1 LHQLKDGQQRQG
13 KTLHP
18 CGSPQLW
25 SRSISL
31 THRVFHEYLSENTT
45 TGSANVENNHDLS
58 LLIFYDPDIFALFI
72 RTY

>member
-1 LHQLKDGQQRQG
+1 LIFAPTQRWITAPG
-13 KTLHP
+13 KTPHR

-31 THRVFHEYLSENTT
+31 THRVFHKYLSENTT

-58 LLIFYDPDIFALFI
+58 PDFL
-72 RTY
+72 